1 MFNPSYGGE
10 SDEFSDRTLN
20 KVMRKIDAGMFN
32 KAVNNHGADYK
43 FNHTSTPILFRL
55 KQK

>member
-20 KVMRKIDAGMFN
+20 KVMRKIDYEKGGTPALMGGGSVSSDYNLNN
-32 KAVNNHGADYK
+32 K
-43 FNHTSTPILFRL
+43 
-55 KQK
+55 